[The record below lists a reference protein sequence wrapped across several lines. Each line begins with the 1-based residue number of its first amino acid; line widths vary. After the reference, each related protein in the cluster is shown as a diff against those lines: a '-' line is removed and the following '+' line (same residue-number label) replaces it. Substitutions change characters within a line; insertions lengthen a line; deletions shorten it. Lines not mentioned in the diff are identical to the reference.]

1 VQISIAASRSCV
13 ITFHHASAI
22 LAASAAAMKVVIFCG
37 GLGTRLREE
46 TEYRPKPMVP
56 VGNRPILWHIMKHY
70 ATHGHKDF
78 ILCLGYKG
86 EVIKDYFRNYHW
98 NTSDV
103 TLRLGP
109 HPETTYHNT
118 HDEEDWSVTM
128 IDTGEKTM
136 TGGRLKRVMKFIHD
150 EEFLLTYGD
159 GVSDVNI
166 NDVIAFHR
174 KKGAA
179 ATLTAVRPS
188 GRFGELDLHD
198 GMVSNFMEKPRD
210 GHASING
217 GFFVLNKSVGDLL
230 DGDRCVFEQAPL
242 RQLSE
247 KGQLAAYTHEGFWQ
261 CMDNIREMEMLN
273 DLWATGNA
281 PWKTW

>member
-1 VQISIAASRSCV
+1 
-13 ITFHHASAI
+13 
-22 LAASAAAMKVVIFCG
+22 MKVVILCG

-70 ATHGHKDF
+70 AAFGHKEF

-86 EVIKDYFRNYHW
+86 DVIKDYFRNYHW

-103 TLRLGP
+103 SLQLGANP
-109 HPETTYHNT
+109 KIAYHNT
-118 HDEEDWSVTM
+118 HDEEDWSVTLV
-128 IDTGEKTM
+128 DTGDKTM
-136 TGGRLKRVMKFIHD
+136 TGGRLKRVLKFID
-150 EEFLLTYGD
+150 EDEFLLTYGD

-166 NDVIAFHR
+166 DELLSFHR
-174 KKGAA
+174 EKGVA

-188 GRFGELDLHD
+188 GRFGELALTD
-198 GMVSNFMEKPRD
+198 GLVSNFLEKPKD
-210 GHASING
+210 GHAYING
-217 GFFVLNKSVGDLL
+217 GFFVLNKSIDALLTGDDSILE
-230 DGDRCVFEQAPL
+230 RTPL
-242 RQLSE
+242 ESLSQSD
-247 KGQLAAYTHEGFWQ
+247 QLAAYPHNGYWQ

-273 DLWATGNA
+273 ELWSSGNA

>member
-1 VQISIAASRSCV
+1 MQ
-13 ITFHHASAI
+13 
-22 LAASAAAMKVVIFCG
+22 VVIFCG

-70 ATHGHKDF
+70 AAHGHKDF

-86 EVIKDYFRNYHW
+86 DVIKDYFRNYHW
-98 NTSDV
+98 NTSNV
-103 TLRLGP
+103 TMRLGAHAEP
-109 HPETTYHNT
+109 VYHNT
-118 HDEEDWSVTM
+118 HDEEDWTVTM
-128 IDTGEKTM
+128 IDTGERTM
-136 TGGRLKRVMKFIHD
+136 TGGRLQRVLKFIKGD
-150 EEFLLTYGD
+150 EFLLTYGD
-159 GVSDVNI
+159 GVSDVKV
-166 NDVIAFHR
+166 NDLIAFHR
-174 KKGAA
+174 QKDAV
-179 ATLTAVRPS
+179 ATLTAVRPG

-210 GHASING
+210 GRSSING
-217 GFFVLNKSVGDLL
+217 GFFVVNKSVGNLL

-242 RQLSE
+242 KHLSE
-247 KGQLAAYTHEGFWQ
+247 TGRLAAYTHDGFWQ

-273 DLWATGNA
+273 ELWATGRA